1 MTDPFFLYSDRI
13 VVRNEEGT
21 ANTANVLASNVSS
34 TTVLNTFPTS
44 TTGSSLGH
52 YHFTEPT
59 TNALKFLN
67 VSGTGVGGHA
77 FYTSNSTTAPI
88 ETARFDTN
96 GMTIDKSTAGAP
108 VLVNLPNI
116 TISTPTAVVFQSPIN
131 QPPWNIV
138 GLGNPIQVLQNTA
151 NMQTGITYYLT
162 AQSTQLGQVT
172 TNPDG
177 TGFIDTSDLQSLPQP
192 ILAWVNGSLPSV
204 PQIININD
212 DITLT
217 TGTKSCSLSA
227 TLLRNSTIKTTLDM
241 DNNTLQFVDALGT
254 TSTVMS
260 SNSYV
265 LTNQPES
272 VTLGFG
278 NNRFF
283 ISNGSNITTNIYTGQ
298 FQNTNIT
305 AGNQT
310 VLETNYLDVNLL
322 NTNQKARL
330 TSASLTLN
338 DLTTNVSI
346 LTPTDL
352 TFNGIS
358 LVNQVDDNT
367 NDIETNT
374 TDIETL
380 TIKQTTPNLQ
390 YISAAITADARPP
403 IAPNT
408 TITQTY
414 AFTPAW
420 YFKNSFASNNKIN
433 WYIGGD
439 IGMTVSQV
447 LGLYMN
453 IFNPSMTSNDN
464 CPFIVI
470 YTANDA
476 VPPVNFYKSKRTYIF
491 NQSVT
496 PVINTRY
503 LMFSDVSST
512 CPTPST
518 YGSVLNNMELSTVAG
533 SNVGA
538 FAPTEVI
545 LAFSIQT
552 NSASVFNSV
561 EFAVNKFGIM
571 TPTGTQEVL
580 FIPST

>member
-1 MTDPFFLYSDRI
+1 MSFLPDNTTLQLGDDSGNI
-13 VVRNEEGT
+13 THQGVLGSNLSGT
-21 ANTANVLASNVSS
+21 PVLTS
-34 TTVLNTFPTS
+34 TFPTTS
-44 TTGSSLGH
+44 TGSSLGH
-52 YHFTEPT
+52 YHYTEPI
-59 TNALKFLN
+59 TNALQFLN

-88 ETARFDTN
+88 ETARFNTN
-96 GMTIDKSTAGAP
+96 GMTIDKST
-108 VLVNLPNI
+108 
-116 TISTPTAVVFQSPIN
+116 T
-131 QPPWNIV
+131 
-138 GLGNPIQVLQNTA
+138 GNP
-151 NMQTGITYYLT
+151 QT
-162 AQSTQLGQVT
+162 
-172 TNPDG
+172 
-177 TGFIDTSDLQSLPQP
+177 
-192 ILAWVNGSLPSV
+192 
-204 PQIININD
+204 ININD

-241 DNNTLQFVDALGT
+241 DNNTLQLVDTLGT

-260 SNSYV
+260 SNSYI
-265 LTNQPES
+265 LSNQPEN

-283 ISNGSNITTNIYTGQ
+283 ISNSSDITTNIYTGQ
-298 FQNTNIT
+298 FQNTNLT

-346 LTPTDL
+346 LSPTDL
-352 TFNGIS
+352 TFNGVS

-390 YISAAITADARPP
+390 YISAAITADGRPP
-403 IAPNT
+403 IAPGT
-408 TITQTY
+408 AISQTY

-420 YFKNSFASNNKIN
+420 YFKNTFASNNKIN

-470 YTANDA
+470 YTANDD
-476 VPPVNFYKSKRTYIF
+476 VPPVNFYKSKRTYLF

-552 NSASVFNSV
+552 NSASVINSV

-580 FIPST
+580 FIPSL